1 MTMTTVRAVD
11 VAMLCPTVTGTVL
24 MARGALT
31 GGRRERSLWG
41 ALLLVTGAVAAGVPG
56 IRRCIENLLGVAS
69 VANVVVHLLTLGAAA
84 CLIEFVHGTTDDRR
98 GLSAPVWGL
107 AAACP
112 ALVLVFALMPR
123 PDGEED
129 LLTQTTTGWSLAYWG
144 IVTLYLGWGLLVCA
158 VMCFRYMSHAASGAL
173 RTSLRLIGA
182 GSLFGLAHE
191 VHRAVY
197 LLVHTAAPGWF
208 ASTAVVATTQVLL
221 ASSVLLLVLGVS
233 WPGLAERV
241 RVRRVRTRI
250 RRIRPLWLA
259 LRETVPEVMLPLPA
273 ALAEDPDVLLYR
285 YVIEIRDGALAL
297 GAFAGERTREAARTL
312 LTAQGLSGTALE
324 AAVEAAALR
333 YAARQT
339 APGEAP
345 GAARPPGTGPAG
357 DDLDAEVAWLELVAE
372 AYATPGV
379 RRVAGELPAGP
390 APAGE
395 DAPDTT

>member
-1 MTMTTVRAVD
+1 MTTVRAVD
-11 VAMLCPTVTGTVL
+11 VALLCPTVTGTVL

-41 ALLLVTGAVAAGVPG
+41 ALFLVTGAVAVGVPG

-69 VANVVVHLLTLGAAA
+69 VANVLVHLLSLGAAA
-84 CLIEFVHGTTDDRR
+84 CLIEFIHGTTTADDRR
-98 GLSAPVWGL
+98 GLSAPVRGL
-107 AAACP
+107 AVACP

-129 LLTQTTTGWSLAYWG
+129 LLTQTSTGWSLAYWG
-144 IVTLYLGWGLLVCA
+144 IVTLYLGWGLLACA

-182 GSLFGLAHE
+182 GSLFGLAYE
-191 VHRAVY
+191 AHRVVY
-197 LLVHTAAPGWF
+197 LLGHTAAPGWF
-208 ASTAVVATTQVLL
+208 AGTAVVATTQVLL
-221 ASSVLLLVLGVS
+221 ASSMLLLVLGVA

-259 LRETVPEVMLPLPA
+259 LREAVPEVMLPLPA
-273 ALAEDPDVLLYR
+273 ALARDADVLLYR
-285 YVIEIRDGALAL
+285 YVIEIRDGTLAL
-297 GAFAGERTREAARTL
+297 GAFAGEPAREAARTL
-312 LTAQGLSGTALE
+312 LTAQGLSGAALE

-339 APGEAP
+339 VPGGASS
-345 GAARPPGTGPAG
+345 GAARPPGAGPAG

-372 AYATPGV
+372 AYATPRV

-390 APAGE
+390 APVGE
-395 DAPDTT
+395 DAP